1 MNNTFLKLPLYFIIA
16 SALVGCC
23 PPKGINRSFTVDDY
37 AIAVDYYSQGEP
49 ADVHAVPKSATTVEV
64 FDKEAQSENPL
75 YIVYDSKQSNRIIY
89 YFNSTWSSEKINSLN
104 IKLGDV
110 ELNNYD
116 FNTIEKTDFQ
126 RESKPYL
133 QQQSSN
139 TISYLDQ
146 IECVIKSVAEIILPR
161 AQAMSC
167 KASADS
173 VISYRTGTLI
183 RINLN

>member
-1 MNNTFLKLPLYFIIA
+1 MNTIFFKPLLYFIIA

-23 PPKGINRSFTVDDY
+23 PPKGVNRSFTVDDY

-64 FDKEAQSENPL
+64 FDKESQSEKPL
-75 YIVYDSKQSNRIIY
+75 YVVYDSKQNNRIIY

-104 IKLGDV
+104 IKLGDT

-116 FNTIEKTDFQ
+116 FNSIEKSDFQ

-133 QQQSSN
+133 QQFSN
-139 TISYLDQ
+139 TLSYLDQ

-167 KASADS
+167 KPSADS
-173 VISYRTGTLI
+173 VISYRAGTLI